1 MNRLRVADIA
11 FGKGYNLLP
20 EYIDSLSSYS
30 SSVARGAHEQE
41 VEFPYDPNAIYHAT
55 EGLLN
60 TLPLFSAF
68 PKISILLQSF
78 QPKFRND
85 KRLVHAF
92 IYEQIREA
100 RERAQARGE
109 ERAELADSAI
119 DQALLKDGTVDA
131 LSEPELRDGELRFLV
146 GWWR

>member
-1 MNRLRVADIA
+1 M
-11 FGKGYNLLP
+11 
-20 EYIDSLSSYS
+20 
-30 SSVARGAHEQE
+30 
-41 VEFPYDPNAIYHAT
+41 YHAT

-68 PKISILLQSF
+68 PKISIFLQSL
-78 QPKFRND
+78 QPKWRSD

-92 IYEQIREA
+92 IYEQIAEA
-100 RERAQARGE
+100 RERSIARGD

-131 LSEPELRDGELRFLV
+131 LSEPELRDGELSVF
-146 GWWR
+146 